1 MFLKKQKFLKYKM
14 KIKMMKSWI
23 QINLKKILMIK
34 KNKKIYITRMI
45 LILLLDQKIDFLMM
59 INKDYN

>member
-34 KNKKIYITRMI
+34 KNKKIFLTRMI